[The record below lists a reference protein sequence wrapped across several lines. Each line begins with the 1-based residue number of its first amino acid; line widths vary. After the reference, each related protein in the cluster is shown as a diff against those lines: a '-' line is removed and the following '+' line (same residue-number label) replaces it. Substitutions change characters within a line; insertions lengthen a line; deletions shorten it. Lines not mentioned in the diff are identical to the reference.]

1 MRYINLDQLEL
12 PDGWQASADA
22 AIADAAVADEDR
34 KKRDHSTVW
43 RNLKQPLKKLS
54 HDKCYYC
61 EIVQERSDG
70 AVDHFRPKSKYPWS
84 AFNCSNYRFSCTF
97 CNSVREDKKN
107 GEIGGKGDDFPL
119 FDETARATCCEG
131 EVNESPILL
140 DPCKPDEPGL
150 IDFDETG
157 SPIPTY
163 SEEAHAGRNR
173 RATES
178 IKLYH
183 LDHADLV
190 DKRKAL
196 AVLINREITVADR
209 LFPQT
214 ESGNAA
220 IDSSFSDHVRKLA
233 SYISEGSELS
243 AFARRILTGH
253 RDIVWVESLLRS
265 A

>member
-1 MRYINLDQLEL
+1 MRYINLDQLKL
-12 PDGWQASADA
+12 PDGWQARADE
-22 AIADAAVADEDR
+22 AIADGYGKTKDYSD
-34 KKRDHSTVW
+34 VW
-43 RNLKQPLKKLS
+43 RGLKQPLMELS
-54 HDKCYYC
+54 HGKCYYC

-84 AFNCSNYRFSCTF
+84 AFSSANYRFACTF
-97 CNSVREDKKN
+97 CNSVRTDKDSEKS
-107 GEIGGKGDDFPL
+107 GGKGDKFPL
-119 FDETARATCCEG
+119 LDESKRATCCDEEANEG
-131 EVNESPILL
+131 PILL

-157 SPIPTY
+157 KPIPTY
-163 SEEAHAGRNR
+163 LEQAHAGRYR

-190 DKRKAL
+190 DKRKTL
-196 AVLINREITVADR
+196 AVSIKRKIDAADR

-214 ESGNAA
+214 ESGNA
-220 IDSSFSDHVRKLA
+220 DVDNSFSDHVRSLA
-233 SYISEGSELS
+233 NCISEGAELS
-243 AFARRILTGH
+243 AFARRILAGY
-253 RDIVWVESLLRS
+253 RDVLWVESLLRS